1 MRTVVIT
8 GASRGIGAGIARYF
22 DACGDRVIVNYH
34 RSESQALSLVK
45 TLSNA
50 VPFRADVSDSAQA
63 NALLA
68 FAAQFGTVDVL
79 VCNAGVSLLRQI
91 QDVTDEEYD
100 RVFSVN
106 MKGVFHAIRAA
117 VPQMLSAHRGS
128 IVAVSSMWGQSGA
141 SCESVYAASKAAVI
155 GFVRSLAA
163 ELGPSGIR
171 VNAVAPGLIDTDM
184 NRNLGKDT
192 VRSLV
197 EDTPLGRIGTPEDV
211 AKAVGF
217 LASDDAS
224 FLTGQVLGIDGGF
237 LL

>member
-8 GASRGIGAGIARYF
+8 GASRGIGAAIARSF

-34 RSESQALSLVK
+34 RSESEALHLVN

-50 VPFRADVSDSAQA
+50 VPFRADVSDAAQA

-68 FAAQFGTVDVL
+68 FAAQFGSVDVL
-79 VCNAGVSLLRQI
+79 VCNAGVCLLRQI

-106 MKGVFHAIRAA
+106 MKGVFHAVRAA
-117 VPQMLSAHRGS
+117 VPQMLSKHKGN
-128 IVAVSSMWGQSGA
+128 ILAVSSMWGQSGA
-141 SCESVYAASKAAVI
+141 SCESIYAASKAAVI

-184 NRNLGKDT
+184 NKNLSEA
-192 VRSLV
+192 SLQTLID
-197 EDTPLGRIGTPEDV
+197 ETPLGRIGTPEDV
-211 AKAVGF
+211 AKAVCF
-217 LASDDAS
+217 LASDQAS